1 MDFGVLK
8 SEAVKNILNAIHEA
22 VCIVDNNGIVAH
34 WSSKSEA
41 LFDVKAENIVGK
53 PLKDFFPTALLLNVI
68 KDKKETSNVYL
79 SPRKGTY
86 VVVSARPLYFNGKFV
101 GAISTD
107 KDITEMTNLS
117 FELEETRERL
127 NRLREEV
134 NKLSDGKYSF
144 GQILGRSELIR
155 QKIERAMQVAKTKTG
170 ILITG
175 ESGTG
180 KEIFARAI
188 HQHSG
193 RKGNFVAINCSAIP
207 ENLFESEMFG
217 YVGGAFT
224 GALKKGKGGQF
235 ENAHQGTLFLDEISD
250 MPMHMQAKL
259 LRVLQENK
267 ILRIGADTPKDI
279 DVRII
284 SASNKDLRRMVENGT
299 FREDLYYRLN
309 VVKIDLPPLRER
321 KEDIPILVDSFIKN
335 FCRQNN
341 VDEPKLMPEVYNI
354 LTSYNW
360 EGNIR
365 ELKNT
370 VEHLV
375 VFSRNGKI
383 ELESVPEQIIERSLS
398 KVRESET
405 SFDLETCV
413 AKTEMEVLR
422 KVMEMVEGNKSRAAK
437 ILNIP
442 RSTLYY
448 KLKYYQMVD
457 LL

>member
-1 MDFGVLK
+1 VLK

-22 VCIVDNNGIVAH
+22 VCIVDKNGIVAH

-413 AKTEMEVLR
+413 AKTEMEMLR

>member
-8 SEAVKNILNAIHEA
+8 SEGVKYILNAIHEA
-22 VCIVDNNGIVAH
+22 VCIVDKNGIVLH
-34 WSSKSEA
+34 WSNKSET
-41 LFDVKAENIVGK
+41 LFNVKADKIVGK
-53 PLKDFFPTALLLNVI
+53 PLKSFFPTALLLNVI
-68 KDKKETSNVYL
+68 KNKKETDNVYL

-86 VVVSARPLYFNGKFV
+86 VVVSAKPLYFNGQFV

-107 KDITEMTNLS
+107 KDITEMTNLT
-117 FELEETRERL
+117 FELEETRQRL
-127 NRLREEV
+127 NQLRQEV
-134 NKLSDGKYSF
+134 SKLSEEKYSF
-144 GQILGRSELIR
+144 GQILGRSDVIR
-155 QKIERAMQVAKTKTG
+155 QKIDRAMQVAKTKTG

-188 HQHSG
+188 HQYSC

-217 YVGGAFT
+217 YMGGAFT

-235 ENAHQGTLFLDEISD
+235 EHANEGTLFLDEISD

-267 ILRIGADTPKDI
+267 VLRIGADTPKDI

-284 SASNKDLRRMVENGT
+284 SASNKDLRKMVEIGT

-309 VVKIDLPPLRER
+309 VVRIDLPPLRER
-321 KEDIPILVDSFIKN
+321 KEDIPLLVETFIQS

-341 VDEPKLMPEVYNI
+341 VNEPKLMPEVFNI

-375 VFSRNGKI
+375 VFSKNGNI
-383 ELESVPEQIIERSLS
+383 AIESVPEQIIERSLD
-398 KVRESET
+398 KAKEKESTFE
-405 SFDLETCV
+405 LESCV
-413 AKTEMEVLR
+413 ARTEIEVIR

-448 KLKYYQMVD
+448 KLNYYQMKD

>member
-413 AKTEMEVLR
+413 AKTEMEMLR

>member
-1 MDFGVLK
+1 MDFGVLN
-8 SEAVKNILNAIHEA
+8 SEAVKSILNAIHEA
-22 VCIVDNNGIVAH
+22 VCIVDKNGIVLH
-34 WSSKSEA
+34 WSKKSEA
-41 LFDVKAENIVGK
+41 LFNVKAEKIVGK
-53 PLKDFFPTALLLNVI
+53 PLKNFFPTALLLGVLKN
-68 KDKKETSNVYL
+68 KTETDNVYL
-79 SPRKGTY
+79 SPRKDTY
-86 VVVSARPLYFNGKFV
+86 VVVSAKPLFFNGHFV

-107 KDITEMTNLS
+107 KDITEMTNLT
-117 FELEETRERL
+117 FELEETRQRL
-127 NRLREEV
+127 NQLRQEV
-134 NKLSDGKYSF
+134 SKLSDEKFSF
-144 GQILGRSELIR
+144 GQILGRSDLIK
-155 QKIERAMQVAKTKTG
+155 QKIDRAMQVAKTKTG

-188 HQHSG
+188 HQYSD
-193 RKGNFVAINCSAIP
+193 RKGNFIAINCSAIP

-235 ENAHQGTLFLDEISD
+235 EHANEGTLFLDEISD

-284 SASNKDLRRMVENGT
+284 SASNKDLRKMVEIGS

-321 KEDIPILVDSFIKN
+321 KEDIPILVEAFIKN

-341 VDEPKLMPEVYNI
+341 INEPKLMPEVFNI

-375 VFSRNGKI
+375 VFSKNGNI
-383 ELESVPEQIIERSLS
+383 AIESVPEQIIERSMS
-398 KVRESET
+398 KVKRKEPTFELES
-405 SFDLETCV
+405 CV
-413 AKTEMEVLR
+413 ARTEMDVIR
-422 KVMEMVEGNKSRAAK
+422 KVMEMVKGNKSRAAK

-448 KLKYYQMVD
+448 KLERYRMKD

>member
-1 MDFGVLK
+1 MSFGVLN
-8 SEAVKNILNAIHEA
+8 SEAVKNILNAIHEG
-22 VCIVDNNGIVAH
+22 VCIIDKDGIVVH
-34 WSSKSEA
+34 WSKKSET
-41 LFDVKAENIVGK
+41 LFDVKAEKIIGK
-53 PLKDFFPTALLLNVI
+53 PLQDFFPTALLLNVI
-68 KDKKETSNVYL
+68 KTRKEANNIYL

-86 VVVSARPLYFNGKFV
+86 VVVSARPLYFDGKFV

-107 KDITEMTNLS
+107 KDITEMTRLS
-117 FELEETRERL
+117 YELEETRERL
-127 NRLREEV
+127 SQLQEEV
-134 NKLSDGKYSF
+134 SKLSEEKYSF
-144 GQILGRSELIR
+144 GQILGRSDVIKR
-155 QKIERAMQVAKTKTG
+155 KIDRAMQVAKTRTG

-224 GALKKGKGGQF
+224 GALNKGKAGQF
-235 ENAHQGTLFLDEISD
+235 ENAHLGTMFLDEISD

-267 ILRIGADTPKDI
+267 ILRIGADTPRDI

-284 SASNKDLRRMVENGT
+284 SASNKDLRKMVEIGS

-309 VVKIDLPPLRER
+309 VVRIDLPPLRER
-321 KEDIPILVDSFIKN
+321 KEDIPILVDAFIKN

-341 VDEPKLMPEVYNI
+341 VDEPKLMPEVFNI

-375 VFSRNGKI
+375 VFSWNGKI
-383 ELESVPEQIIERSLS
+383 TLESVPEQIIERSLARV
-398 KVRESET
+398 KESES
-405 SFDLETCV
+405 SFDLESCV
-413 AKTEMEVLR
+413 AKTEMEVIK

-448 KLKYYQMVD
+448 KLNYYRMDD

>member
-1 MDFGVLK
+1 MDFGALK

-22 VCIVDNNGIVAH
+22 VCIVDKDGLVVH
-34 WSSKSEA
+34 WSKKSET
-41 LFDVKAENIVGK
+41 LFDVRAEKIVGK
-53 PLKDFFPTALLLNVI
+53 PLKNFFPTALLLNVI

-134 NKLSDGKYSF
+134 NKLNDEKYSF
-144 GQILGRSELIR
+144 GKILGRSDVIK
-155 QKIERAMQVAKTKTG
+155 QKIDRAMQVAKTKTG

-193 RKGNFVAINCSAIP
+193 REGNFVAINCSAIP

-250 MPMHMQAKL
+250 MPVHMQAKL
-259 LRVLQENK
+259 LRVLQESK

-284 SASNKDLRRMVENGT
+284 SASNKDLRSMVENGI

-309 VVKIDLPPLRER
+309 VVKIDLPPLRKR

-335 FCRQNN
+335 FCWQNN

-383 ELESVPEQIIERSLS
+383 ELESVPEQIIESSLS
-398 KVRESET
+398 EVREIET
-405 SFDLETCV
+405 SFDLKTCV
-413 AKTEMEVLR
+413 TKTEMEVLR
-422 KVMEMVEGNKSRAAK
+422 KVMVMAEGNKSRAAK

-448 KLKYYQMVD
+448 KLKFYQMVD

>member
-22 VCIVDNNGIVAH
+22 VCIVDKDGIVVH
-34 WSSKSEA
+34 WSNKSET
-41 LFDVKAENIVGK
+41 LFDVGADKIIGR

-68 KDKKETSNVYL
+68 KDKKETNNIYL

-86 VVVSARPLYFNGKFV
+86 VVVSARPLYFNNKFV

-127 NRLREEV
+127 NQLREEV
-134 NKLSDGKYSF
+134 SKLSEEKYSF
-144 GQILGRSELIR
+144 GQILGRSEVIG
-155 QKIERAMQVAKTKTG
+155 QKIKRAMQVAKTKTG

-217 YVGGAFT
+217 YMGGAFT

-267 ILRIGADTPKDI
+267 VLRIGADTPKDI

-284 SASNKDLRRMVENGT
+284 SASNKNLHKMVESGT

-309 VVKIDLPPLRER
+309 VVRIDLPPLRDR
-321 KEDIPILVDSFIKN
+321 REDIPILVDAFIKN

-341 VDEPKLMPEVYNI
+341 VDEPRMMPEVFNI

-398 KVRESET
+398 GVREKET
-405 SFDLETCV
+405 SFDLESCV
-413 AKTEMEVLR
+413 AKTEIDLLSR
-422 KVMEMVEGNKSRAAK
+422 VMEMADGNKSKAAK

-448 KLKYYQMVD
+448 KLKYYRLED

>member
-22 VCIVDNNGIVAH
+22 VCIVDKDGIVVH
-34 WSSKSEA
+34 WSKKSEI
-41 LFDVKAENIVGK
+41 LFDVEADRILGK
-53 PLKDFFPTALLLNVI
+53 PLEDFFPTALLLKVI
-68 KDKKETSNVYL
+68 RDKQEANNIYH

-86 VVVSARPLYFNGKFV
+86 VVVSGRPLYFNGRFV

-107 KDITEMTNLS
+107 KDVTEMTRLA
-117 FELEETRERL
+117 FELEETREQL
-127 NRLREEV
+127 NQLRAEV
-134 NKLSDGKYSF
+134 SKLSDEKYSF
-144 GQILGRSELIR
+144 GNILGKSNIIG
-155 QKIERAMQVAKTKTG
+155 QKIERARQVAGTNTG

-188 HQHSG
+188 HQYSG

-224 GALKKGKGGQF
+224 GALKKGKRGQF
-235 ENAHQGTLFLDEISD
+235 EHAHQGTLFLDEISD
-250 MPMHMQAKL
+250 MPMQMQAKL

-267 ILRIGADTPKDI
+267 VVRIGADSPI
-279 DVRII
+279 EVDVRII
-284 SASNKDLRRMVENGT
+284 SASNRDLRKMVDEHT
-299 FREDLYYRLN
+299 FREDLFYRLN
-309 VVKIDLPPLRER
+309 VVRIDLPPLRDR
-321 KEDIPILVDSFIKN
+321 KEDIPLLVESFIN
-335 FCRQNN
+335 SFCMQNN
-341 VDEPKLMPEVYNI
+341 VDIPRLAPEVFNM
-354 LTSYNW
+354 LTGYNW

-375 VFSRNGKI
+375 VFSKNGRI
-383 ELESVPEQIIERSLS
+383 EIESVPEQIIEQSLT
-398 KVRESET
+398 RTLQPEDT
-405 SFDLETCV
+405 FDLQACV

-422 KVMEMVEGNKSRAAK
+422 KVMQMVGGNKSKASK

-448 KLKYYQMVD
+448 KLNYYRLTD

>member
-1 MDFGVLK
+1 MPLRVLQ

-22 VCIVDNNGIVAH
+22 VCIVDKDGIVVH
-34 WSSKSEA
+34 WSKKSET
-41 LFDVKAENIVGK
+41 LFNVKTDHILGK
-53 PLKDFFPTALLLNVI
+53 PLKDFFPTALLLSVLEN
-68 KDKKETSNVYL
+68 KKEAKNIYV

-86 VVVSARPLYFNGKFV
+86 VVVSSKPLYYNNHFI

-107 KDITEMTNLS
+107 KDVTEMTNLT
-117 FELEETRERL
+117 FELEETKDRL
-127 NRLREEV
+127 NQLREEV
-134 NKLSDGKYSF
+134 NKLSEEKFSF
-144 GQILGRSELIR
+144 GQILGKSEVIK
-155 QKIERAMQVAKTKTG
+155 QKIDRAKQVAKTNTG

-188 HQHSG
+188 HQHSS

-224 GALKKGKGGQF
+224 GALKQGKGGQF
-235 ENAHQGTLFLDEISD
+235 ENANQGTLFLDEISD

-267 ILRIGADTPKDI
+267 VMRIGADTPQEI

-284 SASNKDLRRMVENGT
+284 SASNKDLRKMVDIGT

-309 VVKIDLPPLRER
+309 VIKVELPPLRER
-321 KEDIPILVDSFIKN
+321 KDDIPILVESFMDK
-335 FCRQNN
+335 FCSQNN
-341 VDEPKLMPEVYNI
+341 MDVPKLRPEVFNV
-354 LTSYNW
+354 LTNYNW
-360 EGNIR
+360 QGNIR

-375 VFSRNGKI
+375 VFSKNGKI

-398 KVRESET
+398 KARNGEK
-405 SFDLETCV
+405 SFDLQTCV

-422 KVMEMVEGNKSRAAK
+422 KVMEMVDGNKSKAAK

-448 KLKYYQMVD
+448 KLKYYKMTD

>member
-1 MDFGVLK
+1 MK

-22 VCIVDNNGIVAH
+22 VCIVDKEGTVLH
-34 WSSKSEA
+34 WSKKSES
-41 LFDVKAENIVGK
+41 LFDVKAEKIVGK
-53 PLKDFFPTALLLNVI
+53 PLKDFFPTALLLTVL
-68 KDKKETSNVYL
+68 KEKKETDNVYL
-79 SPRKGTY
+79 SPRRGTY

-107 KDITEMTNLS
+107 KDITEITNLS
-117 FELEETRERL
+117 YELEETRERL
-127 NRLREEV
+127 NKLREEV
-134 NKLSDGKYSF
+134 NKLSQEKYTF
-144 GQILGRSELIR
+144 GQILGRSDIIK
-155 QKIERAMQVAKTKTG
+155 QKIDRAIQVAKTKTG

-224 GALKKGKGGQF
+224 GALKNGKGGQF
-235 ENAHQGTLFLDEISD
+235 ENANQGTLFLDEISD

-259 LRVLQENK
+259 LRVLQDNK
-267 ILRIGADTPKDI
+267 VLRIGADTPREI

-284 SASNKDLRRMVENGT
+284 SASNKDLRKMVEVGT

-309 VVKIDLPPLRER
+309 VVRIDLPPLRDR
-321 KEDIPILVDSFIKN
+321 KEDIPILVDAFIKN
-335 FCRQNN
+335 FCRQNLIK
-341 VDEPKLMPEVYNI
+341 EPRLMPEVFNI

-365 ELKNT
+365 EMKNT

-383 ELESVPEQIIERSLS
+383 GLESVPEQIIERSFT
-398 KVRESET
+398 KVKESES
-405 SFDLETCV
+405 SFDLESCV
-413 AKTEMEVLR
+413 ARTETEVIR

-448 KLKYYQMVD
+448 KLQYHRMED